1 MTTEAVRWPQP
12 SDLLTWFGTE
22 NVVNDTQEQSTATAV
37 LSEAIG
43 AAYLDWYQEKL
54 TLESQL
60 LQAQQEVMECKGRCD
75 RLIDGNGTRHVSADG
90 SNQVLVVQKVKPHEP
105 ARFDGS
111 QDLEVVTH
119 FLDDVEHYVRQGG
132 AVCPKA
138 SKDNQNIDTL
148 WRFLSTRIFR
158 WFEDAMRKRG
168 VETIPPRDGDY
179 GVTWKSIRT
188 SFRKQYVPE
197 SAITVIR
204 KEWHALRYN
213 RNQVLKFNRRAL
225 ELITILGGSL
235 TITRDNSLWEEYLQ
249 KLPEG
254 TANDVSQQARLM
266 SVLKDIQLTL
276 SGMMDIVA
284 ERALPFLLT
293 GSFDNT
299 APHAT
304 NASSSAGA
312 HHHHDPMDL
321 TNLEEHLN
329 VIYENTKCY
338 RCGGTGHVA
347 RQCPSPNPSNRQM
360 PPKSRQPQP
369 PTGRGSGSGKY
380 NQRPSSQQ
388 PTRQQQP
395 VQQQSVWRQETGQHR
410 QSNWRRPERQPGRQ
424 QVNTV
429 TDDHEPPSGMYNE
442 GGWGDEG
449 NDLGEERGTE
459 DSGEQ
464 LEPDCGHCG
473 VSGRDA
479 GKDKQ

>member
-1 MTTEAVRWPQP
+1 
-12 SDLLTWFGTE
+12 
-22 NVVNDTQEQSTATAV
+22 
-37 LSEAIG
+37 
-43 AAYLDWYQEKL
+43 
-54 TLESQL
+54 
-60 LQAQQEVMECKGRCD
+60 
-75 RLIDGNGTRHVSADG
+75 
-90 SNQVLVVQKVKPHEP
+90 VVQKVKPHEP
-105 ARFDGS
+105 VRFDGS

-138 SKDNQNIDTL
+138 WKDNQNIDTL
-148 WRFLSTRIFR
+148 WRFLSTRVFR

-179 GVTWKSIRT
+179 GVTWESVRT

-197 SAITVIR
+197 SAISVIR

-235 TITRDNSLWEEYLQ
+235 TITHDNSLWEEYLQ
-249 KLPEG
+249 KLPEA
-254 TANDVSQQARLM
+254 TANDVSQQACLM
-266 SVLKDIQLTL
+266 RVLKDTQLTL

-284 ERALPFLLT
+284 ERALPFLPT

-299 APHAT
+299 TPHAT

-329 VIYENTKCY
+329 VIDEHTKCY
-338 RCGGTGHVA
+338 WCGGTGHVT

-369 PTGRGSGSGKY
+369 PTGRGSGSGQY

-395 VQQQSVWRQETGQHR
+395 IQQQSVRRQETGQHR
-410 QSNWRRPERQPGRQ
+410 QSNWRRAERQPGRQ

-429 TDDHEPPSGMYNE
+429 TDDPEPPSGMYNE
-442 GGWGDEG
+442 GGWGMRATIWEKREAQKIRESSWSRTVDTLGDTEG
-449 NDLGEERGTE
+449 TREKTSSRG
-459 DSGEQ
+459 D
-464 LEPDCGHCG
+464 
-473 VSGRDA
+473 
-479 GKDKQ
+479 